1 MTTAVMY
8 ILNTLAAHGEQAYI
22 VGGCVRDKL
31 MDRNPHD
38 WDICTSALPSQTE
51 AIFREAGFSVIPTGM
66 KHGTVTVVIDNEPFE
81 VTTFRVDGDYEDGR
95 HPDRVRFVS
104 DVTEDLA
111 RRDFTMN
118 AIAYSPATG
127 LIDPFHGAEDIERR
141 IIRCVG
147 NPDQRFEEDAL
158 RIMRAIRFS
167 ATLGFS
173 IEKTTENSAK
183 EHLSLLDNIARERI
197 REELLK
203 LLSGV
208 VVGPTLME
216 YSDFITQII
225 PELKPCVGFQ
235 QNNPYHIYDVWEHI
249 VHAVDIAEPD
259 QELRMALLLHDIGK
273 PFCYEEDE
281 NHVGHFHGHGK
292 ISADI
297 ARVVLNRL
305 RFSSEE
311 ISRIV
316 QLVAI
321 HDRRIE
327 PTKKAVRRVL
337 NEIGSEQFDQLMKVR
352 KADIAAQNPDPV
364 LLKPRLEKIK
374 TLKTLKAQILEEREC
389 FSLKDLAVNGRD
401 LIAAGVKPGPEIG
414 QVLQYLLDRVL
425 EDASLN
431 DKETLLSIAKERTP
445 V

>member
-1 MTTAVMY
+1 MTTAVSY
-8 ILNTLAAHGEQAYI
+8 ILSTLTAHGEQAYI

-31 MDRNPHD
+31 MGRNPHD

-51 AIFREAGFSVIPTGM
+51 AIFREAGFSVIPTGI
-66 KHGTVTVVIDNEPFE
+66 KHGTVTVVIDNESFE
-81 VTTFRVDGDYEDGR
+81 ITTFRVDEDYEDGR
-95 HPDRVRFVS
+95 HPDRVKFVS

-127 LIDPFHGAEDIERR
+127 LIDPFHGAEDIKNG

-173 IEKTTENSAK
+173 LEKTTENSTR
-183 EHLSLLDNIARERI
+183 EHLPLLDNIARERI

-225 PELKPCVGFQ
+225 PELTPCIGFQ

-249 VHAVDIAEPD
+249 VHAVDSAEPD
-259 QELRMALLLHDIGK
+259 PELRMVLLLHDIGK
-273 PFCYEEDE
+273 PLCYAEDE
-281 NHVGHFHGHGK
+281 NHVGHFHGHVK
-292 ISADI
+292 TSADI
-297 ARVVLNRL
+297 ARIVLNRL
-305 RFSSEE
+305 RFSNEE

-327 PTKKAVRRVL
+327 PTKKAVRRML
-337 NEIGSEQFDQLMKVR
+337 NEIGSDQFDHLMKVQ
-352 KADIAAQNPDPV
+352 KADVLAQNPAPV
-364 LLKPRLEKIK
+364 LTRPRLEKIK
-374 TLKTLKAQILEEREC
+374 TLKTLKAQILEEQEC

-401 LIAAGVKPGPEIG
+401 LIAAGVKPGPEVG
-414 QVLQYLLDRVL
+414 HVLQYLLDKVL
-425 EDASLN
+425 EDAALN
-431 DKETLLSIAKERTP
+431 DKEKLLSIAKERTP
-445 V
+445 